1 MTLEA
6 LGIDTLVLAGIIGL
20 TAVIKWRDKKQRF
33 KRFYVLIPLLLG
45 IAAAFFLTQPLT
57 WQGVGRN
64 AIIYAGVAAYLY
76 DFKKVVTVSGAV
88 IDPNGGTP

>member
-6 LGIDTLVLAGIIGL
+6 LGINTAVLAGIIGL
-20 TAVIKWRDKKQRF
+20 TALIKKADTRNRF
-33 KRFYVLIPLLLG
+33 KRVYVLIPLLLG
-45 IAAAFFLTQPLT
+45 IGAAFFVTEPIT
-57 WQGVGRN
+57 WQGVGTN

-76 DFKKVVTVSGAV
+76 DFKKTVTVSGAV